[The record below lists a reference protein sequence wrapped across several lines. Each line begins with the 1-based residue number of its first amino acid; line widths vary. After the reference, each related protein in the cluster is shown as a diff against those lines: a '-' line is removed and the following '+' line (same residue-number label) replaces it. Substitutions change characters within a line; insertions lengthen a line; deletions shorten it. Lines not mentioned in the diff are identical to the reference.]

1 MSTAALLGVF
11 FLAMPVSPALSRSQ
25 LRTLLREKRRNLSPL
40 QQAQAAQQLYQQLAQ
55 HPLFR
60 RAQHIALYIAGD
72 GEIDPQLLMHEAWR
86 RGKSV
91 YLPVLSR
98 WPKTTMAFQ
107 RVRPVQQWEKNRFGI
122 LQPRWCLADQR
133 AVWTLDAVFLPLVG
147 FDQHGGRLGMGG
159 GFYDRSFAEL
169 GQNDHW
175 LTPQRI
181 GLAHECQR
189 VDCLPVAAWDVPL
202 HGVVTDQQWYVVP
215 T

>member
-1 MSTAALLGVF
+1 
-11 FLAMPVSPALSRSQ
+11 MPANLSLSRSQ
-25 LRTLLREKRRNLSPL
+25 LRTLLRDKRRSLSPP

-107 RVRPVQQWEKNRFGI
+107 RVRPIQQWEKIALVFYSPVGALPISVQFG
-122 LQPRWCLADQR
+122 LWMQY
-133 AVWTLDAVFLPLVG
+133 
-147 FDQHGGRLGMGG
+147 
-159 GFYDRSFAEL
+159 FYL
-169 GQNDHW
+169 
-175 LTPQRI
+175 
-181 GLAHECQR
+181 
-189 VDCLPVAAWDVPL
+189 
-202 HGVVTDQQWYVVP
+202 
-215 T
+215 